1 VPGRSW
7 NVLETWG
14 WLIRTMSS
22 KKVFN
27 RHMCMWAPQKNGERQ
42 AERTKTLV
50 DWEESR
56 GSHTR
61 LGLGFEAN
69 RAEEHMKTSEESPP
83 NCCVLPRDHML
94 ASRTDAERILHRLLD
109 QIGFKSI
116 PLRFFHSIWT
126 RSFCPTLKLYARIH
140 DIFNGNHNGNG
151 IYSWKLENPLLPSS
165 LASFRSRLLL
175 LLFFEFFLQ
184 I

>member
-1 VPGRSW
+1 MIVIRAEEIPAECQTRVAITDPPLCWKLGPTPLHR
-7 NVLETWG
+7 LEFPAICW
-14 WLIRTMSS
+14 I
-22 KKVFN
+22 
-27 RHMCMWAPQKNGERQ
+27 
-42 AERTKTLV
+42 
-50 DWEESR
+50 
-56 GSHTR
+56 

-69 RAEEHMKTSEESPP
+69 RAAEHMKTSRGALS
-83 NCCVLPRDHML
+83 NWCVLPRDHRL
-94 ASRTDAERILHRLLD
+94 ASRTDAERTVHRLLD

-151 IYSWKLENPLLPSS
+151 IYCWKLENPLLPLS
-165 LASFRSRLLL
+165 LPSFRSRLLL
-175 LLFFEFFLQ
+175 LLFFEFFSQ